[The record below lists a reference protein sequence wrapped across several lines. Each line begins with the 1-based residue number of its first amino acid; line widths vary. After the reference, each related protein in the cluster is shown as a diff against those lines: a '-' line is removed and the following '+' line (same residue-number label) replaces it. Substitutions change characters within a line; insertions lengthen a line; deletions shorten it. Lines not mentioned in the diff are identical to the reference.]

1 MSTESLQQ
9 TSLKQKLTHEAK
21 ELLGIFLFLVVF
33 FEAFGI
39 YRVLLLREFQ
49 LEFVRYAA
57 PIVSALVLAKV
68 ILIGEF
74 AGLGKRS
81 EQQRLIISTI
91 YKAFVFGLLAVGF
104 HVLEEAVRALVHH
117 KGLAEAFEVL
127 RTASGRYE
135 LLGQCLVLFC
145 AFIPFFAFRETR
157 RVLGGS
163 RLYDLFFRR
172 RSGAP
177 Y

>member
-1 MSTESLQQ
+1 M
-9 TSLKQKLTHEAK
+9 
-21 ELLGIFLFLVVF
+21 
-33 FEAFGI
+33 
-39 YRVLLLREFQ
+39 
-49 LEFVRYAA
+49 
-57 PIVSALVLAKV
+57 
-68 ILIGEF
+68 IGEF
-74 AGLGKRS
+74 AGLGKSS

-172 RSGAP
+172 GSGVP